1 MPQAYSGPG
10 GPPNPDPPGG
20 GLGPPCGTLGQV
32 PAPSSPTRSVADR
45 QELARWAAACAARVL
60 PIFESAA
67 PDDTRPGAALEGAL
81 AFARGEIRVSRARV
95 LAAAAYD
102 AATDTEDRAA
112 RAAARA
118 AGHAVATAH
127 MAGHARH
134 AAAYAADARGL
145 TRPDDPSLRHA
156 EQAWQEAHV
165 PTGLHDV
172 VYAPEPSVPR
182 QR

>member
-1 MPQAYSGPG
+1 M
-10 GPPNPDPPGG
+10 
-20 GLGPPCGTLGQV
+20 

-45 QELARWAAACAARVL
+45 QELTLWAAACAARVL

-67 PDDTRPGAALEGAL
+67 PDDARPGAALEGAR
-81 AFARGEIRVSRARV
+81 AFARGEIRISRARA
-95 LAAAAYD
+95 LATAAHE
-102 AATDTEDRAA
+102 AAREIDDRAA
-112 RAAARA
+112 RAAALA

-145 TRPDDPSLRHA
+145 TQPDDPSLRHA
-156 EQAWQEAHV
+156 EQAWQEGHV
-165 PTGLHDV
+165 PAGLHDV